1 MKKELLL
8 ELISLALKNE
18 WETSTAKSEAPN
30 NILWSLFIWEYVIL
44 RWYDSWVHFWKLV
57 HACTWLYR
65 LEESRRLWRWWCKQW
80 IGLTDLAQF
89 WLADRSEV
97 KICATIPLIEIT
109 DNRISEIIPVA
120 KNVIDDFKNYRVA
133 TQS

>member
-1 MKKELLL
+1 MDKDLLKK
-8 ELISLALKNE
+8 LISLALNTE
-18 WETSTAKSEAPN
+18 WETSTAKSKTSN
-30 NILWSLFIWEYVIL
+30 VLWSLFIWEYVIL

-57 HACTWLYR
+57 YASTWLYR
-65 LEESRRLWRWWCKQW
+65 LADSRRLWRWWCKQGVW
-80 IGLTDLAQF
+80 LTDLAQF

-97 KICATIPLIEIT
+97 KVCATIPLIEIT

-120 KNVIDDFKNYRVA
+120 KNVIDDFKNYKIA